1 MRNPN
6 IEACPRENGDP
17 KQIQNTNVQNQKP
30 CSNAV
35 RNILII

>member
-17 KQIQNTNVQNQKP
+17 KQIQNTNIQNQNP
-30 CSNAV
+30 V
-35 RNILII
+35 LTQLETF